1 MSASLDSE
9 LSAIRS
15 TVAALQPLDPSARL
29 RVLAWL
35 GDYFAD
41 GAPAPKPVASH
52 AEEPALE
59 PIATPTPA
67 VDDQTPSQVDE
78 YYDEDADDEWDEP
91 EGADEAEDP
100 ATDGSFSTFSQ
111 FYDYINPKTAR
122 QKIATAGWWLEEQ
135 DGMESWRTFDV
146 TKMLKEIGRPLGYVS
161 GTLNQELRRED
172 PIVDV
177 VARSGESMQSHKA
190 FMLSQFGRA
199 FIQGRLGD

>member
-1 MSASLDSE
+1 MPKVKIVSDPYR
-9 LSAIRS
+9 RS
-15 TVAALQPLDPSARL
+15 TRFYSMEADWTEIDESSSPNSSLLAKKYTEGFFPFKAR
-29 RVLAWL
+29 
-35 GDYFAD
+35 
-41 GAPAPKPVASH
+41 
-52 AEEPALE
+52 E
-59 PIATPTPA
+59 I
-67 VDDQTPSQVDE
+67 VDE
-78 YYDEDADDEWDEP
+78 LWEEYGDKTKPIEHPLEIVFEGPDDEWDEP

-177 VARSGESMQSHKA
+177 MARSGESMQSHKA
-190 FMLSQFGRA
+190 FALSQFGRA